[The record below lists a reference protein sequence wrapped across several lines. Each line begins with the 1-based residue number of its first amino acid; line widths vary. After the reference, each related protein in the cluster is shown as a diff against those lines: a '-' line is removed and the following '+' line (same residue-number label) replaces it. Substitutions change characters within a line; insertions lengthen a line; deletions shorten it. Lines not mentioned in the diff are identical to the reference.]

1 MPKLSDFAR
10 NPDVIEESIGLY
22 SKFNQGIKFRY
33 RKLFTVHRKFNTI
46 TLTTNIR
53 GERMGKSRFLE
64 GLIMG
69 VILGVIGLL
78 FFDEQS
84 RSSVESSS
92 NEEQGD
98 QQKSPQENAQTTK
111 KKAEASVAKTLEA
124 IEKGF
129 EKITKII
136 DERKVKEKNT

>member
-1 MPKLSDFAR
+1 
-10 NPDVIEESIGLY
+10 
-22 SKFNQGIKFRY
+22 
-33 RKLFTVHRKFNTI
+33 
-46 TLTTNIR
+46 
-53 GERMGKSRFLE
+53 MGKSRFLE
-64 GLIMG
+64 GFIMG
-69 VILGVIGLL
+69 AILGVVGLL
-78 FFDEQS
+78 FIDDQA
-84 RSSVESSS
+84 RSSVDTSV
-92 NEEQGD
+92 NKEQDD